1 MKAHSVCLAN
11 QKGGVGK
18 TTTVI
23 NLGVCL
29 GQHGYKVLIVDNDP
43 QGNATSG
50 LGRRGEVCHG
60 ALYEVLAGRVPIRR
74 ACRDTD
80 FDGVALLPSS
90 PDLAGL
96 ESEWNQSQSGGPRAL
111 QQVLAEC
118 QDAYHYI
125 LIDNP
130 PSLGLLSICGI
141 TAARSL
147 VIPVQCEYFA
157 LEGLSAILDSVQRV
171 RQALN
176 TDLVL
181 AGFLLTLYD
190 GRTRL
195 SREVAAEVRRHF
207 PTETFTTIIP
217 RSVRVAEAPSHGLP
231 VVLYD
236 PHCAGAAAYRIWTQ
250 EFLDRQ
256 SQRAGAGCSVVPT
269 PARAR
274 SDR

>member
-1 MKAHSVCLAN
+1 MKAHCICLTN

-18 TTTVI
+18 TTTVV

-29 GQHGYKVLIVDNDP
+29 GQRGYNVLIVDNDP

-50 LGRRGEVCHG
+50 LGCRGTIHNG
-60 ALYEVLAGRVPIRR
+60 SLYEALRGSAVLRE
-74 ACRDTD
+74 ACLDTD
-80 FDGVALLPSS
+80 FKGVSLLPSS

-96 ESEWNQSQSGGPRAL
+96 ESEWSQGQPWQHTL
-111 QQVLAEC
+111 QRVLAEC
-118 QDAYHYI
+118 QDTYHYI

-130 PSLGLLSICGI
+130 PSLGLLSICGM

-157 LEGLSAILDSVQRV
+157 LEGLRAILDSVQRV
-171 RQALN
+171 RRVLN
-176 TDLVL
+176 TNLAL

-195 SREVAAEVRRHF
+195 SREVAAEVRHHF
-207 PTETFTTIIP
+207 PAETFTTIIP

-231 VVLYD
+231 VVTYD
-236 PHCAGAAAYRIWTQ
+236 PNCAGAVAYQTWTQ
-250 EFLDRQ
+250 EFLDRE
-256 SQRAGAGCSVVPT
+256 SQRKSPV
-269 PARAR
+269 AREIKKI
-274 SDR
+274 DRKPHTSS